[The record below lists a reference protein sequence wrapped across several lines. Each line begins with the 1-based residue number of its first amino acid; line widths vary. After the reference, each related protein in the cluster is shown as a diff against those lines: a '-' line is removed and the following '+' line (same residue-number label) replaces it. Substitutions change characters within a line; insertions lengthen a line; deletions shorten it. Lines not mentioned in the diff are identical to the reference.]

1 MIKLLLILFAG
12 LLGSTAIDLDQAP
25 DTPAAVKNALSEGK
39 KTRAAQDQKINL
51 AVLGFTD
58 LTTGQ
63 KTPISMAVTT
73 LVLDSIDATNITL
86 LERENVA
93 KIIEAQE
100 FAELDIT
107 EDGVGMFL
115 GRLID
120 ARYILMGTVG
130 QLEGRQLVISARI
143 VDVATGEI
151 VDDHRATV
159 IGFLSSLKADARKL
173 AVEMGLRAADG
184 MSPGPLQ
191 LHPRAIPGTV
201 ESVVRAVPRGGPV
214 EMEIV
219 PDPDKTIFLEGE
231 AMAFKVRSDRD
242 GYLTMLAIGP
252 TGGITV
258 LAPNSHMRSVP
269 VVKDQAIL
277 LPSPDMPFT
286 VRVEPPFG
294 VHRIKAFVTPE
305 PLIVPGSFDDRRSE
319 LLELARDASL
329 GTSQNDPLDNTDWT
343 CREIEFITEAAP
355 KIEE

>member
-1 MIKLLLILFAG
+1 
-12 LLGSTAIDLDQAP
+12 
-25 DTPAAVKNALSEGK
+25 
-39 KTRAAQDQKINL
+39 
-51 AVLGFTD
+51 
-58 LTTGQ
+58 
-63 KTPISMAVTT
+63 
-73 LVLDSIDATNITL
+73 
-86 LERENVA
+86 
-93 KIIEAQE
+93 
-100 FAELDIT
+100 
-107 EDGVGMFL
+107 
-115 GRLID
+115 
-120 ARYILMGTVG
+120 
-130 QLEGRQLVISARI
+130 
-143 VDVATGEI
+143 
-151 VDDHRATV
+151 
-159 IGFLSSLKADARKL
+159 
-173 AVEMGLRAADG
+173 
-184 MSPGPLQ
+184 
-191 LHPRAIPGTV
+191 
-201 ESVVRAVPRGGPV
+201 
-214 EMEIV
+214 MEIV

-343 CREIEFITEAAP
+343 CREIAFITEAAP